1 MCLSAAPR
9 GFPILHVTV
18 FVAEDGQSQTIA
30 LPAGVGAHQKGPRN
44 ARLKGNAGERRASV
58 ISKQDMTHR
67 FRTGQAVRLRF
78 SIRTRSAAGGDYTVL
93 RELPENGG
101 ETQYRI
107 KSGREAHERVVNE
120 SDLESV

>member
-1 MCLSAAPR
+1 LY
-9 GFPILHVTV
+9 G
-18 FVAEDGQSQTIA
+18 D
-30 LPAGVGAHQKGPRN
+30 
-44 ARLKGNAGERRASV
+44 
-58 ISKQDMTHR
+58 
-67 FRTGQAVRLRF
+67 
-78 SIRTRSAAGGDYTVL
+78 GGDYTVL